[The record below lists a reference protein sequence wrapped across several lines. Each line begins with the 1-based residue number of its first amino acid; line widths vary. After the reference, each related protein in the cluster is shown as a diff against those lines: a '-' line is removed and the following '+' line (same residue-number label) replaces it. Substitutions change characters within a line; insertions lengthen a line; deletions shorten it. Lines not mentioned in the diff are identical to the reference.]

1 MEEKPNNEYF
11 ITYSNSF
18 YFENTLLSF
27 RKKELFNISKIPT
40 LIPFNENHSYWLIN
54 RKQLTM
60 SKAKELVKN
69 KEFKVDVSEL
79 QWNIQINLDGMFN
92 LNNLSQ

>member
-27 RKKELFNISKIPT
+27 RKKELFNISSIPKHV
-40 LIPFNENHSYWLIN
+40 PFNEIANCWLVN
-54 RKQLTM
+54 RKQLSL
-60 SKAKELVKN
+60 SKIKELVTQKEVIVDISDLRWN
-69 KEFKVDVSEL
+69 KQIEL
-79 QWNIQINLDGMFN
+79 DYVFN
-92 LNNLSQ
+92 L